1 MKVLVSSDWV
11 CAGVADALRRDNFE
25 VAPIPEHV
33 PADADFAS
41 PTWRD
46 LLRDADIIVTSP
58 YTRVSRAMMDQAPE
72 LKAIMS
78 AVIGVESI
86 DLDAAGELGIIVGHG
101 AMPEN
106 FLGMAEATVLCILAA
121 TLELQAK
128 QRLLRENLPRPR
140 QLTARLLH
148 GKTIGL
154 IGMGRIGRAVVDR
167 LQGWEVELQAYD
179 PFVSDPYRGTRM
191 VSFEHLLSSSDF
203 VSMHVTLT
211 ADTRHMMNEAAFRAM
226 KPTAY
231 FINTARGAVVDE
243 SAMHKALAE
252 KWIAGAAVDA
262 FETEPLPYESRLREF
277 LSADNV
283 ILTPHIIGHTKDVM
297 DAIPRVAV
305 ENVRHVARGS
315 IPLYTKNPEIEA
327 RWRERLSKMA

>member
-11 CAGVADALRRDNFE
+11 CAGVAEALKCDNFD
-25 VAPIPEHV
+25 VSPIPVNV
-33 PADADFAS
+33 PADADLTS
-41 PTWRD
+41 SGWRD
-46 LLRDADIIVTSP
+46 LLQDADIIVTSP
-58 YTRVSRAMMDQAPE
+58 YTPVSREIMARAPK

-191 VSFEHLLSSSDF
+191 VGLEQLLSSSDF

-262 FETEPLPYESRLREF
+262 FETEPLPQESLLREF
-277 LSADNV
+277 LPADNV

-297 DAIPRVAV
+297 DAIPLVAV
-305 ENVRHVARGS
+305 ENVRRVARGS
-315 IPLYTKNPEIEA
+315 MPLYTKNPEVEA